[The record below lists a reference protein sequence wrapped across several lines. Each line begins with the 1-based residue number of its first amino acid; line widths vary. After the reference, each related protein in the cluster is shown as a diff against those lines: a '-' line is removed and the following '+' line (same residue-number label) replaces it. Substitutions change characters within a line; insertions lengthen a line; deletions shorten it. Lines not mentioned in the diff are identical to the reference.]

1 MKLSD
6 AKTQLAEFKAHSYSD
21 EQLVRW
27 LSDIDRKIWNDV
39 IRWHENTAIVESYDD
54 EGSVITDMPE
64 PEVYS
69 TDAMDTT
76 TLLVPEPYSD
86 LYIKYMCAMIDYYD
100 GDFARY
106 NNNMVMFNVAYEEY
120 SGWYNRNH
128 TPKQTCS
135 VGV

>member
-6 AKTQLAEFKAHSYSD
+6 AKAQLAEFKAHSYSD

-27 LSDIDRKIWNDV
+27 LSDLDSKIWNEV
-39 IRWHENTAIVESYDD
+39 IRWHENTNESGD
-54 EGSVITDMPE
+54 GDMSQPQ
-64 PEVYS
+64 VYS
-69 TDAMDTT
+69 ADDMQTV
-76 TLLVPEPYSD
+76 LIVPEPYSD
-86 LYIKYMCAMIDYYD
+86 LYIKYLCAMIDYFD

-106 NNNMVMFNVAYEEY
+106 NNGMVMFNVAYEEY
-120 SGWYNRNH
+120 SGWYNRYY